1 MSHQT
6 HDVTKNHEDMKQLP
20 TDHS

>member
-1 MSHQT
+1 MSRQT